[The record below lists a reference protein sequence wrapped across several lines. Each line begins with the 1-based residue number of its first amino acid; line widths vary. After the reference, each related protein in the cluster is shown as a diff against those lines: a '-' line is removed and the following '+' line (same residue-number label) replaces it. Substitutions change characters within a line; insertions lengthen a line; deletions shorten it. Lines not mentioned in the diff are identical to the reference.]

1 MQSLLD
7 CNILSE
13 LRKGAR
19 GSAEVRKW
27 FDAQPEEDLFISLIT
42 LGELSAGIARIAE
55 RDPAQAQHLEAW
67 LERTKRDYA
76 DRILPV
82 TAAVADRWGRL
93 CPKQPLPA
101 ADGLL
106 AATALE
112 YDLTVATRNVNDFER
127 SGVRLINPF
136 A

>member
-1 MQSLLD
+1 
-7 CNILSE
+7 
-13 LRKGAR
+13 
-19 GSAEVRKW
+19 VRKW

-127 SGVRLINPF
+127 SGVRLIDPF